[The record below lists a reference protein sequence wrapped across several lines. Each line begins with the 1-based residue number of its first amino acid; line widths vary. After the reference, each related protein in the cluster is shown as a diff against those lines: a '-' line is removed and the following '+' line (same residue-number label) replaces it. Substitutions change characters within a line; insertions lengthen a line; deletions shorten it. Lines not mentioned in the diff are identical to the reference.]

1 MVEHQ
6 SRMEPKGH
14 SNSIRAAIPDQVMT
28 PKRSAPAKAP
38 APARPHKRIR
48 RLRRSELPSA
58 TVELARYL
66 IGKTVVHDT
75 PQGRLAG
82 RIVETE
88 AYPVGDA
95 AGHAFPGL
103 RVANRSL
110 FLERG
115 HAYVH
120 FTYGS
125 CWLFNVTSETHGIGA
140 GVLIRALEPLQ
151 GLEQM
156 MHRREVSRVLDIAR
170 GPGRLTVALDI
181 GKRFDGIDLCDP
193 ASAVWLGTAVRPAG
207 EIGVSTRIGISRDV
221 HRELRFYERE
231 SPFVSGPRR
240 LRI

>member
-1 MVEHQ
+1 M
-6 SRMEPKGH
+6 
-14 SNSIRAAIPDQVMT
+14 RAAIPDKAVPPDRAAT
-28 PKRSAPAKAP
+28 KAFAPVK
-38 APARPHKRIR
+38 PHKRIR

-58 TVELARYL
+58 TVDLARYL

-75 PQGRLAG
+75 PEGRLAG

-110 FLERG
+110 FLERA

-125 CWLFNVTSETHGIGA
+125 CWLFNVTSETNGIGA
-140 GVLIRALEPLQ
+140 GVLIRALEPIQ
-151 GLEQM
+151 GIERM
-156 MHRREVSRVLDIAR
+156 MDRRGVTRVVDIAR
-170 GPGRLTVALDI
+170 GPGRLSVALDI
-181 GKRFDGIDLCDP
+181 NKRFDGIDLCGP
-193 ASAVWLGTAVRPAG
+193 ASPLWLGTAVRPAG
-207 EIGVSTRIGISRDV
+207 EIGVSTRIGISRDA
-221 HRELRFYERE
+221 HRELRFYERA
-231 SPFVSGPRR
+231 SPFVSGSRR

>member
-1 MVEHQ
+1 M
-6 SRMEPKGH
+6 
-14 SNSIRAAIPDQVMT
+14 RAATPDKVAT
-28 PKRSAPAKAP
+28 AEYP
-38 APARPHKRIR
+38 APKKACAPKPHKRVR
-48 RLRRSELPSA
+48 RLRRSALPSG
-58 TVELARYL
+58 TIELARFL

-75 PQGRLAG
+75 SEGRLAG

-88 AYPVGDA
+88 AYPVGDS

-140 GVLIRALEPLQ
+140 GVLIRALEPLE
-151 GLEQM
+151 GTERM
-156 MHRREVSRVLDIAR
+156 MRRRQVSRALDIGR

-193 ASAVWLGTAVRPAG
+193 ESLLWLGTAARPRG
-207 EIGVSTRIGISRDV
+207 EIGVSARIGIA
-221 HRELRFYERE
+221 REVDRPLRFYERG
-231 SPFVSGPRR
+231 SLYVSGPRR
-240 LRI
+240 LRT